1 MKRHLKILLLVI
13 LSVTGFNAFASSDD
27 TALIGTWKG
36 TSICQIKPSPCND
49 EIAVYHITKG
59 SKAGTFHVVANKVID
74 GKEEDMGVSDYTFNA
89 ADNSFTSYIAE
100 YKVSIKFIV
109 KGNSMEG
116 TLMRDKTVYRI
127 IKLQKTS
134 SN

>member
-1 MKRHLKILLLVI
+1 MKRQLKILLLVI
-13 LSVTGFNAFASSDD
+13 LTATGFNALASTSD
-27 TALIGTWKG
+27 TALTGTWKG
-36 TSICQIKPSPCND
+36 TSICQIKSSPCND
-49 EIAVYHITKG
+49 EIAVYHIAKG
-59 SKAGTFHVVANKVID
+59 TKAGTFHVVANKVVN
-74 GKEEDMGVSDYTFNA
+74 GKEEDMGESDYTFNA
-89 ADNSFTSYIAE
+89 ADNSFNSYIE
-100 YKVSIKFIV
+100 QYKVTIKFIV